1 MSVDAALIS
10 GTAEGLCHKW
20 DTMSR
25 RETIISCQYGRWR
38 GPRSE
43 WSNAFIGR
51 PIRMAADGRGHLTIL
66 GIG

>member
-51 PIRMAADGRGHLTIL
+51 PI
-66 GIG
+66 